1 MQVVHGNPHQQPIE
15 RAKLAPY
22 VPPHVPLPRQGISAG
37 APGTGAAM
45 VDPVD
50 LSPEARMIVEN
61 AVTAAPGNSAQST
74 AHRARAMMAEFSHAA
89 DMPFGKVVSG
99 LANGSLELTPPAAV
113 PPSEDGQ
120 EIAAPSD
127 EGDGAE
133 PPADPANPVE
143 IVSDDPV
150 AEGGQTEPAEE
161 TVTDGAAATI
171 DEAPGESTA
180 TMDEAQGDPAI
191 DVDLV
196 ALFDTGEEIVEIVAA
211 AAADTPLNEMTQG
224 P

>member
-1 MQVVHGNPHQQPIE
+1 MQVVHENPHQQPIE
-15 RAKLAPY
+15 RVKLAPY

-37 APGTGAAM
+37 APGTGAAIL
-45 VDPVD
+45 DPVD

-61 AVTAAPGNSAQST
+61 AATAAPGNSAQST
-74 AHRARAMMAEFSHAA
+74 AHRARALMAEFSHLA

-113 PPSEDGQ
+113 PPSGDGQ

-133 PPADPANPVE
+133 PPADPADPVE
-143 IVSDDPV
+143 IVTDDPV
-150 AEGGQTEPAEE
+150 PEGGQPQPAEGTITE
-161 TVTDGAAATI
+161 GATATI

-180 TMDEAQGDPAI
+180 AKDEALGDPHI

-196 ALFDTGEEIVEIVAA
+196 ALFDTDEEIVEIVAA
-211 AAADTPLNEMTQG
+211 AAADTPLDEMTQG

>member
-1 MQVVHGNPHQQPIE
+1 
-15 RAKLAPY
+15 
-22 VPPHVPLPRQGISAG
+22 
-37 APGTGAAM
+37 
-45 VDPVD
+45 
-50 LSPEARMIVEN
+50 MIVEN
-61 AVTAAPGNSAQST
+61 AATAAPGNSAQST
-74 AHRARAMMAEFSHAA
+74 AHRARALMAEFSHLA

-113 PPSEDGQ
+113 PPSGDGQ

-133 PPADPANPVE
+133 PPADPADPVE
-143 IVSDDPV
+143 IVTDDPV
-150 AEGGQTEPAEE
+150 PEGGQPQPAEGTITE
-161 TVTDGAAATI
+161 GATATI

-180 TMDEAQGDPAI
+180 AKDEALGDPHI

-196 ALFDTGEEIVEIVAA
+196 ALFDTDEEIVEIVAVIA
-211 AAADTPLNEMTQG
+211 MFGWLNRWNDTMATTLEEHPLHFAEQTLTERTGWEPWEAGAHAPEARAG